1 MPSRL
6 SPTSSHRRVKMRGRS
21 VVLGVLLLSCTAL
34 AVQPDRAGCKDHP
47 LFPTRMPN
55 YRIAK
60 CEVKE
65 FDAYEFRVANGKK
78 QIVEGKFT
86 IIDYSM
92 DDRKD
97 EQSGLAVVRNYENA
111 LKKIGG
117 AVLASD
123 PQRWMTGSVVV
134 DGKEVWV
141 EAEKGNG
148 AIWLRIVEK
157 QAMEQ
162 HVVADAASF
171 GNDVKATGHVAV
183 YGIHFDTGKSV
194 LKPESMPAMQ
204 EVAKLLGADPSLKLW
219 VVGHTDSVGAIEG
232 NMKHSQARAEAVVT
246 ALTTT
251 HGIAAARLKGYGV
264 GPLVPVASNDSDDG
278 RAKNRRVELVKQ

>member
-1 MPSRL
+1 MMKARL
-6 SPTSSHRRVKMRGRS
+6 AIL
-21 VVLGVLLLSCTAL
+21 VVLLGSGVAL
-34 AVQPDRAGCKDHP
+34 AIQPDRAGCKDHP

-55 YRIAK
+55 YRIGS
-60 CEVKE
+60 CDVKE
-65 FDAYEFRVANGKK
+65 FDAYTFRVANGKK
-78 QIVEGKFT
+78 QTVEGKFT
-86 IIDYSM
+86 FITYVV

-97 EQSGLAVVRNYENA
+97 DQSGVAVVRNYENA

-117 AVLASD
+117 AVQGSD

-134 DGKEVWV
+134 DGKEAWV
-141 EAEKGNG
+141 EAEKGNS

-171 GNDVKATGHVAV
+171 GNDLKATGHVAV
-183 YGIHFDTGKSV
+183 YGIYFDTGKSV
-194 LKPESMPAMQ
+194 LKSESTPALK

-232 NMKHSQARAEAVVT
+232 NMRLSQARAEAVVT

-251 HGIAAARLKGYGV
+251 HGIAAGRLKGHGV
-264 GPLVPVASNDSDDG
+264 GPLAPVASNDSDDG